1 MYRLVLFFWKD
12 ALYMKNQKIVKI
24 SEASRLIGVS
34 RYYVVKLIEENKL
47 VQMIIGNTKFIT
59 IESLSRL
66 IAEIGGSDSN
76 E

>member
-1 MYRLVLFFWKD
+1 
-12 ALYMKNQKIVKI
+12 MKNQKIVKI

-34 RYYVVKLIEENKL
+34 RYYVVILIEENKL

>member
-1 MYRLVLFFWKD
+1 MTGFIFLKGTIYMNNQRLL
-12 ALYMKNQKIVKI
+12 KI

-47 VQMIIGNTKFIT
+47 VQIIIGNTKFIT

-66 IAEIGGSDSN
+66 IAETEGSDSN
-76 E
+76 G

>member
-1 MYRLVLFFWKD
+1 
-12 ALYMKNQKIVKI
+12 MKNQKIVKI